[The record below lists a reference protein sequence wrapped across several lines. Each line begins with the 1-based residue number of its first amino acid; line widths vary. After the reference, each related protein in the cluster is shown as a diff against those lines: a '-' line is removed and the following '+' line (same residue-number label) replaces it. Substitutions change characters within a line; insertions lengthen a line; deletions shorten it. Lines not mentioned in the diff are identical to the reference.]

1 MKETSQDREPSRER
15 LLELEQTLR
24 EAFERRDG
32 RMARE
37 GVRRHAQELRRGMEE
52 GGGGWDGAWL
62 RETADRLLELME
74 RARAARDAL
83 RAEIAGIDVRRRLV
97 GAPIAAVAAKP
108 VRRFRA

>member
-1 MKETSQDREPSRER
+1 MTGTLPDREHPVSRGTLCVKGWSAHEFVASPDR
-15 LLELEQTLR
+15 LTQPLL
-24 EAFERRDG
+24 RDG
-32 RMARE
+32 DSFRPIP
-37 GVRRHAQELRRGMEE
+37 
-52 GGGGWDGAWL
+52 WDEAIALATGKL